1 MPEGLLHRNK
11 AYLMAF
17 SLLMQISFQLIDF
30 CITGVRW
37 CSFDHLLLY
46 SEESGCIFPFFRS
59 TFEQHFREVVRVAY
73 WYVWARLVIKYFDM
87 GSGHALTA
95 ESHGSLY
102 LALFSKHCILMC
114 ALWSLVY
121 VFFNVDSL
129 SFSQAVSER
138 GIPVSQITRN
148 LIRVCQYLSLYLDT
162 CV

>member
-1 MPEGLLHRNK
+1 MFFWPPFVIQWRIW
-11 AYLMAF
+11 M
-17 SLLMQISFQLIDF
+17 
-30 CITGVRW
+30 
-37 CSFDHLLLY
+37 HLP
-46 SEESGCIFPFFRS
+46 IFRS
-59 TFEQHFREVVRVAY
+59 TFEQHFREVVWVAY

-121 VFFNVDSL
+121 VFLNVDSL
-129 SFSQAVSER
+129 CFSQAVSER

-148 LIRVCQYLSLYLDT
+148 LSKVCQYLSLYSEWSYPLEWYIQWT
-162 CV
+162 PLLVIYISQPSRVATSA